1 MRRFR
6 TRMTALCL
14 AFLLAAGS
22 MGAGARAVKTDDSFV
37 TEGTYSFTS
46 DGGGN
51 LQVPA
56 RAVKVMNMVKKG
68 PYNGKAVVYVRRGA
82 SDAKLVA
89 EADGVRSASFD
100 IAHKSETE
108 ESK

>member
-1 MRRFR
+1 
-6 TRMTALCL
+6 
-14 AFLLAAGS
+14 
-22 MGAGARAVKTDDSFV
+22 
-37 TEGTYSFTS
+37 
-46 DGGGN
+46 
-51 LQVPA
+51 
-56 RAVKVMNMVKKG
+56 MNMVKKG
-68 PYNGKAVVYVRRGA
+68 PYNGKAVVCVRRGA